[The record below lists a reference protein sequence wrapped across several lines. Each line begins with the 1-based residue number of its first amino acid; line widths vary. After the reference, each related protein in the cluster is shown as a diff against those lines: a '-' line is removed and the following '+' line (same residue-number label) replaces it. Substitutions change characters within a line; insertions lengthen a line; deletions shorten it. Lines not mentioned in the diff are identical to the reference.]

1 MPADAVNYGKLA
13 EELNAALSDGR
24 IDKIVMSDKTTL
36 ALSVRARGKNNT
48 LLITAATSPRCFLTA
63 FRPKGTEVP
72 LSFCLH
78 LRRHIGGGCISR
90 IFALP
95 FERILGIGIVSHGDL
110 GEPTKYTLYVEIM
123 GKYSTVVLTDG
134 NGRITDALKHVG
146 FEESRPVMP
155 GLTFVP
161 PRDET
166 RFDPTSDSADALAAG
181 CPKSVTNTGADIT
194 PVTYTY
200 TSSNPSAAAVDDNGV
215 VTFVGNGTTTIT
227 IEASNGVTFTL
238 EEVCFTKTEL
248 AELREQLLKE
258 GAPED
263 ALANFD
269 LLAGRPDGATLG
281 QVLASL
287 QLNGKP
293 SLTDD
298 DISSLTGLLNQLD
311 PSGTLTDQTL
321 DLMRNGHSQQALI
334 GINQALMQLDATSE
348 ITLSQGDLQTLGKA
362 LNLPESVLGKMKSLF
377 GSADELTLNKE
388 QMSALLAPA
397 QDYLG
402 QLALKQQKLDDA
414 AEATV
419 KRVIGKARERMKK
432 EREAESL
439 QSREVEQSKTMI
451 KETVQENS
459 HGTLTEALQQ
469 SGDAKLNEALSKNAQ
484 GTDLPDGFEHIGKQ
498 GQGDPQQFAGGNQ
511 DGKGRNTPD
520 GGKNDAWSSLLTKV
534 KADTGSGLTS
544 NAYRTDGV
552 MGTAF
557 ATLHQLAG
565 QQQMPNSARA
575 EVGPYLSQQ
584 AAQQVQ
590 NGLLSALRNGGT
602 RLDLQLNPVELGSIA
617 ITLSSRNGEVTA
629 QIRTEKTETMQAMQQ
644 QAEAIRLQLEQQG
657 VKIDKIE
664 VQLQNQGN
672 NQQADSGWQNMQ
684 QHNTWAEQD
693 ARREEL
699 SRLRNLAMVRN
710 SAGNKENTGLAHSM
724 QDTEQTAIYATR
736 RLNVVA

>member
-1 MPADAVNYGKLA
+1 MQFIPTFSSQASSWSLFDTAGFTSVDYG
-13 EELNAALSDGR
+13 SD
-24 IDKIVMSDKTTL
+24 SDF
-36 ALSVRARGKNNT
+36 N
-48 LLITAATSPRCFLTA
+48 
-63 FRPKGTEVP
+63 
-72 LSFCLH
+72 
-78 LRRHIGGGCISR
+78 
-90 IFALP
+90 
-95 FERILGIGIVSHGDL
+95 D
-110 GEPTKYTLYVEIM
+110 IM
-123 GKYSTVVLTDG
+123 Q
-134 NGRITDALKHVG
+134 DALD
-146 FEESRPVMP
+146 EEEERKAREASQA
-155 GLTFVP
+155 T
-161 PRDET
+161 T
-166 RFDPTSDSADALAAG
+166 
-181 CPKSVTNTGADIT
+181 
-194 PVTYTY
+194 
-200 TSSNPSAAAVDDNGV
+200 SNPLLTGPYNPKVS
-215 VTFVGNGTTTIT
+215 
-227 IEASNGVTFTL
+227 SNGVTFTL

-520 GGKNDAWSSLLTKV
+520 GGKNDGWSSLLSKV
-534 KADTGSGLTS
+534 KADTGSGLTG

-710 SAGNKENTGLAHSM
+710 SAGNKGNTGLAHSM

>member
-1 MPADAVNYGKLA
+1 MQFIPTFSSQASSWSLFDTAGFTSVDYG
-13 EELNAALSDGR
+13 SD
-24 IDKIVMSDKTTL
+24 SDF
-36 ALSVRARGKNNT
+36 N
-48 LLITAATSPRCFLTA
+48 
-63 FRPKGTEVP
+63 
-72 LSFCLH
+72 
-78 LRRHIGGGCISR
+78 
-90 IFALP
+90 
-95 FERILGIGIVSHGDL
+95 D
-110 GEPTKYTLYVEIM
+110 IM
-123 GKYSTVVLTDG
+123 Q
-134 NGRITDALKHVG
+134 DALD
-146 FEESRPVMP
+146 EEEERKAREASQA
-155 GLTFVP
+155 T
-161 PRDET
+161 T
-166 RFDPTSDSADALAAG
+166 
-181 CPKSVTNTGADIT
+181 
-194 PVTYTY
+194 
-200 TSSNPSAAAVDDNGV
+200 SNPLLTGPYNPKVS
-215 VTFVGNGTTTIT
+215 
-227 IEASNGVTFTL
+227 SNGVTFTL

-348 ITLSQGDLQTLGKA
+348 ITLSQEDLQTLGKA

-419 KRVIGKARERMKK
+419 KQVIGKARDRMKK
-432 EREAESL
+432 EREAASL

-534 KADTGSGLTS
+534 KADTGSGLTG

-672 NQQADSGWQNMQ
+672 NQENGAQNPKGE
-684 QHNTWAEQD
+684 N
-693 ARREEL
+693 L
-699 SRLRNLAMVRN
+699 SRRPDAERKFRKQFLL
-710 SAGNKENTGLAHSM
+710 
-724 QDTEQTAIYATR
+724 R
-736 RLNVVA
+736 RLQKIFAHLQKPPRHQIFHDLPEVRAFRRLLPKKLLDI

>member
-1 MPADAVNYGKLA
+1 MQFIPTFSSQASSWSLFDTAGFTSVDYG
-13 EELNAALSDGR
+13 SD
-24 IDKIVMSDKTTL
+24 SDF
-36 ALSVRARGKNNT
+36 N
-48 LLITAATSPRCFLTA
+48 
-63 FRPKGTEVP
+63 
-72 LSFCLH
+72 
-78 LRRHIGGGCISR
+78 
-90 IFALP
+90 
-95 FERILGIGIVSHGDL
+95 D
-110 GEPTKYTLYVEIM
+110 IM
-123 GKYSTVVLTDG
+123 Q
-134 NGRITDALKHVG
+134 DALD
-146 FEESRPVMP
+146 EEEERKAREASQA
-155 GLTFVP
+155 T
-161 PRDET
+161 T
-166 RFDPTSDSADALAAG
+166 
-181 CPKSVTNTGADIT
+181 
-194 PVTYTY
+194 
-200 TSSNPSAAAVDDNGV
+200 SNPLLTGPYNPKVS
-215 VTFVGNGTTTIT
+215 
-227 IEASNGVTFTL
+227 SNGVTFTL

-248 AELREQLLKE
+248 AELREQLLKA

-263 ALANFD
+263 ALGNFD

-348 ITLSQGDLQTLGKA
+348 ITLSQEDLQTLGKA

-544 NAYRTDGV
+544 NTYRTDGV

-565 QQQMPNSARA
+565 QQQVPNGARA
-575 EVGPYLSQQ
+575 EIGPYLSQQ

-710 SAGNKENTGLAHSM
+710 SAGNKENTCLAHSM

>member
-1 MPADAVNYGKLA
+1 MQFIPTFSSQASSWSLFDTAGFTSVDYGSDNDFNDFMQEALD
-13 EELNAALSDGR
+13 EEEERNAR
-24 IDKIVMSDKTTL
+24 PTTQ
-36 ALSVRARGKNNT
+36 V
-48 LLITAATSPRCFLTA
+48 ATSNPLLTGPYN
-63 FRPKGTEVP
+63 PK
-72 LSFCLH
+72 
-78 LRRHIGGGCISR
+78 
-90 IFALP
+90 
-95 FERILGIGIVSHGDL
+95 VS
-110 GEPTKYTLYVEIM
+110 
-123 GKYSTVVLTDG
+123 
-134 NGRITDALKHVG
+134 
-146 FEESRPVMP
+146 
-155 GLTFVP
+155 
-161 PRDET
+161 
-166 RFDPTSDSADALAAG
+166 
-181 CPKSVTNTGADIT
+181 
-194 PVTYTY
+194 
-200 TSSNPSAAAVDDNGV
+200 
-215 VTFVGNGTTTIT
+215 
-227 IEASNGVTFTL
+227 SNGVTFTL
-238 EEVCFTKTEL
+238 EEVCFTKNEL

-287 QLNGKP
+287 QLTGKP

-298 DISSLTGLLNQLD
+298 DVSSLTGLLNQLD

-348 ITLSQGDLQTLGKA
+348 ITLSQEDLQTLGKA

-377 GSADELTLNKE
+377 GSAGELTLNKE

-402 QLALKQQKLDDA
+402 QLALRQQKLDDA

-419 KRVIGKARERMKK
+419 KRVIGKARDRMKK

-439 QSREVEQSKTMI
+439 QSREVEQSKAMI

-484 GTDLPDGFEHIGKQ
+484 GTDLPDGFEHIGKH

-511 DGKGRNTPD
+511 DGRGRNTPD
-520 GGKNDAWSSLLTKV
+520 GGKNDAWSSLLSKV
-534 KADTGSGLTS
+534 KADTGSGLT
-544 NAYRTDGV
+544 NTTYRTDGV

-565 QQQMPNSARA
+565 QQQVQNGARA

-644 QAEAIRLQLEQQG
+644 QAETIRLQLEQQG

-684 QHNTWAEQD
+684 QHNAWAEQD

-710 SAGNKENTGLAHSM
+710 SAGNQENNGLAHSM

>member
-1 MPADAVNYGKLA
+1 MQFIPTFSSQASSWSLFDTAGFTSVDYG
-13 EELNAALSDGR
+13 SD
-24 IDKIVMSDKTTL
+24 SDF
-36 ALSVRARGKNNT
+36 N
-48 LLITAATSPRCFLTA
+48 
-63 FRPKGTEVP
+63 
-72 LSFCLH
+72 
-78 LRRHIGGGCISR
+78 
-90 IFALP
+90 
-95 FERILGIGIVSHGDL
+95 D
-110 GEPTKYTLYVEIM
+110 IM
-123 GKYSTVVLTDG
+123 Q
-134 NGRITDALKHVG
+134 DALD
-146 FEESRPVMP
+146 EEEERKAREASQA
-155 GLTFVP
+155 T
-161 PRDET
+161 T
-166 RFDPTSDSADALAAG
+166 
-181 CPKSVTNTGADIT
+181 
-194 PVTYTY
+194 
-200 TSSNPSAAAVDDNGV
+200 SNPLLTGPYNPKVS
-215 VTFVGNGTTTIT
+215 
-227 IEASNGVTFTL
+227 SNGVTFTL

-248 AELREQLLKE
+248 AELREQLLKA

-263 ALANFD
+263 ALGNFD

-348 ITLSQGDLQTLGKA
+348 ITLSQDDLQTLGKA
-362 LNLPESVLGKMKSLF
+362 LNLPENVLGKMKSLF
-377 GSADELTLNKE
+377 GSADDLTLNKE

-419 KRVIGKARERMKK
+419 KQVIGKARERMKK
-432 EREAESL
+432 EREAASL

-484 GTDLPDGFEHIGKQ
+484 GTDLPDGFEHIGKH

-511 DGKGRNTPD
+511 DGRGRNTPD
-520 GGKNDAWSSLLTKV
+520 GGKNDGWSSLLSKV
-534 KADTGSGLTS
+534 KADTGSGLTG
-544 NAYRTDGV
+544 NTYRTDGV

-565 QQQMPNSARA
+565 QQQVPNGARA

-710 SAGNKENTGLAHSM
+710 SAGNKENAGLAHSM

>member
-1 MPADAVNYGKLA
+1 MQFIPTFSSQASSWSLFDTAGFTSVDYG
-13 EELNAALSDGR
+13 SD
-24 IDKIVMSDKTTL
+24 SDF
-36 ALSVRARGKNNT
+36 N
-48 LLITAATSPRCFLTA
+48 
-63 FRPKGTEVP
+63 
-72 LSFCLH
+72 
-78 LRRHIGGGCISR
+78 
-90 IFALP
+90 
-95 FERILGIGIVSHGDL
+95 D
-110 GEPTKYTLYVEIM
+110 IM
-123 GKYSTVVLTDG
+123 Q
-134 NGRITDALKHVG
+134 DALD
-146 FEESRPVMP
+146 EEEERKAREASQ
-155 GLTFVP
+155 
-161 PRDET
+161 
-166 RFDPTSDSADALAAG
+166 
-181 CPKSVTNTGADIT
+181 VTT
-194 PVTYTY
+194 
-200 TSSNPSAAAVDDNGV
+200 SNPLLTGPYNPKVS
-215 VTFVGNGTTTIT
+215 
-227 IEASNGVTFTL
+227 SNGVTFTL

-248 AELREQLLKE
+248 AELREQLLKA

-263 ALANFD
+263 ALGNFD

-419 KRVIGKARERMKK
+419 KQVIGKARERMKK
-432 EREAESL
+432 EREAASL

-459 HGTLTEALQQ
+459 HGTLAEALQQ

-544 NAYRTDGV
+544 NTYRTDGV

>member
-1 MPADAVNYGKLA
+1 MQFIPTFSSQASSWSLFDTAGFTSVDYG
-13 EELNAALSDGR
+13 SD
-24 IDKIVMSDKTTL
+24 SDF
-36 ALSVRARGKNNT
+36 N
-48 LLITAATSPRCFLTA
+48 
-63 FRPKGTEVP
+63 
-72 LSFCLH
+72 
-78 LRRHIGGGCISR
+78 
-90 IFALP
+90 
-95 FERILGIGIVSHGDL
+95 D
-110 GEPTKYTLYVEIM
+110 IM
-123 GKYSTVVLTDG
+123 Q
-134 NGRITDALKHVG
+134 DALD
-146 FEESRPVMP
+146 EEEERKAREASQA
-155 GLTFVP
+155 T
-161 PRDET
+161 T
-166 RFDPTSDSADALAAG
+166 
-181 CPKSVTNTGADIT
+181 
-194 PVTYTY
+194 
-200 TSSNPSAAAVDDNGV
+200 SNPLLTGPYNPKVS
-215 VTFVGNGTTTIT
+215 
-227 IEASNGVTFTL
+227 SNGVTFTL

-248 AELREQLLKE
+248 AELREQLLKA

-263 ALANFD
+263 ALGNFD

-432 EREAESL
+432 EREAASL

-520 GGKNDAWSSLLTKV
+520 GGKNDGWSSLLSKV

-544 NAYRTDGV
+544 TAYRTDGV

-565 QQQMPNSARA
+565 QQQVPNGARA

-710 SAGNKENTGLAHSM
+710 NAGNKENAGLAHSM

>member
-1 MPADAVNYGKLA
+1 MQFIPTFSSQASSWSLFDTAGFTSVDYG
-13 EELNAALSDGR
+13 SD
-24 IDKIVMSDKTTL
+24 SDF
-36 ALSVRARGKNNT
+36 N
-48 LLITAATSPRCFLTA
+48 
-63 FRPKGTEVP
+63 
-72 LSFCLH
+72 
-78 LRRHIGGGCISR
+78 
-90 IFALP
+90 
-95 FERILGIGIVSHGDL
+95 D
-110 GEPTKYTLYVEIM
+110 IM
-123 GKYSTVVLTDG
+123 Q
-134 NGRITDALKHVG
+134 DALD
-146 FEESRPVMP
+146 EEEERKAREASQA
-155 GLTFVP
+155 T
-161 PRDET
+161 T
-166 RFDPTSDSADALAAG
+166 
-181 CPKSVTNTGADIT
+181 
-194 PVTYTY
+194 
-200 TSSNPSAAAVDDNGV
+200 SNPLLTGPYNPKVS
-215 VTFVGNGTTTIT
+215 
-227 IEASNGVTFTL
+227 SNGVTFTL

-348 ITLSQGDLQTLGKA
+348 ITLSQEDLQTLGKA

-520 GGKNDAWSSLLTKV
+520 GGKNDGWSSLLSKV
-534 KADTGSGLTS
+534 KADTGSGLTG

-710 SAGNKENTGLAHSM
+710 SAGNKGNTGLAHSM

>member
-1 MPADAVNYGKLA
+1 MQFIPTFSSQASSWSLFDTAGFTSVDYG
-13 EELNAALSDGR
+13 SD
-24 IDKIVMSDKTTL
+24 SDF
-36 ALSVRARGKNNT
+36 N
-48 LLITAATSPRCFLTA
+48 
-63 FRPKGTEVP
+63 
-72 LSFCLH
+72 
-78 LRRHIGGGCISR
+78 
-90 IFALP
+90 
-95 FERILGIGIVSHGDL
+95 D
-110 GEPTKYTLYVEIM
+110 IM
-123 GKYSTVVLTDG
+123 Q
-134 NGRITDALKHVG
+134 DALD
-146 FEESRPVMP
+146 EEEERKAREASQA
-155 GLTFVP
+155 T
-161 PRDET
+161 T
-166 RFDPTSDSADALAAG
+166 
-181 CPKSVTNTGADIT
+181 
-194 PVTYTY
+194 
-200 TSSNPSAAAVDDNGV
+200 SNPLLTGPYNPKVS
-215 VTFVGNGTTTIT
+215 
-227 IEASNGVTFTL
+227 SNGVTFTL

-248 AELREQLLKE
+248 AELREQLLKA

-263 ALANFD
+263 ALGNFD

-544 NAYRTDGV
+544 NTYRTDGV

-565 QQQMPNSARA
+565 QQQVPNGARA
-575 EVGPYLSQQ
+575 EIGPYLSQQ

-710 SAGNKENTGLAHSM
+710 SAGNKENTCLAHSM

>member
-1 MPADAVNYGKLA
+1 MQFIPTFSSQASSWSLFDTAGFTSVDYG
-13 EELNAALSDGR
+13 SD
-24 IDKIVMSDKTTL
+24 SDF
-36 ALSVRARGKNNT
+36 N
-48 LLITAATSPRCFLTA
+48 
-63 FRPKGTEVP
+63 
-72 LSFCLH
+72 
-78 LRRHIGGGCISR
+78 
-90 IFALP
+90 
-95 FERILGIGIVSHGDL
+95 D
-110 GEPTKYTLYVEIM
+110 IM
-123 GKYSTVVLTDG
+123 Q
-134 NGRITDALKHVG
+134 DALD
-146 FEESRPVMP
+146 EEEERKAREASQA
-155 GLTFVP
+155 T
-161 PRDET
+161 T
-166 RFDPTSDSADALAAG
+166 
-181 CPKSVTNTGADIT
+181 
-194 PVTYTY
+194 
-200 TSSNPSAAAVDDNGV
+200 SNPLLTGPYNPKVS
-215 VTFVGNGTTTIT
+215 
-227 IEASNGVTFTL
+227 SNGVTFTL

-419 KRVIGKARERMKK
+419 KQVIGKARERMKK
-432 EREAESL
+432 EREAASL

-511 DGKGRNTPD
+511 DGRGRNTPD
-520 GGKNDAWSSLLTKV
+520 GGKNDGWSSLLSKV
-534 KADTGSGLTS
+534 KADTGSGLTG

-710 SAGNKENTGLAHSM
+710 SAGNQENTDLAHSM

>member
-1 MPADAVNYGKLA
+1 MQFIPTFSSQASSWSLFDTAGFTSVDYG
-13 EELNAALSDGR
+13 SD
-24 IDKIVMSDKTTL
+24 SDF
-36 ALSVRARGKNNT
+36 N
-48 LLITAATSPRCFLTA
+48 
-63 FRPKGTEVP
+63 
-72 LSFCLH
+72 
-78 LRRHIGGGCISR
+78 
-90 IFALP
+90 
-95 FERILGIGIVSHGDL
+95 D
-110 GEPTKYTLYVEIM
+110 IM
-123 GKYSTVVLTDG
+123 Q
-134 NGRITDALKHVG
+134 DALD
-146 FEESRPVMP
+146 EEEERKAREASQA
-155 GLTFVP
+155 T
-161 PRDET
+161 T
-166 RFDPTSDSADALAAG
+166 
-181 CPKSVTNTGADIT
+181 
-194 PVTYTY
+194 
-200 TSSNPSAAAVDDNGV
+200 SNPLLTGPYNPKVS
-215 VTFVGNGTTTIT
+215 
-227 IEASNGVTFTL
+227 SNGVTFTL

-419 KRVIGKARERMKK
+419 KQVIGKARERMKK
-432 EREAESL
+432 EREAASL

-710 SAGNKENTGLAHSM
+710 SAGNQENTGLAHSM

>member
-1 MPADAVNYGKLA
+1 MQFIPTFSSQASSWSLFDTAGFTSADYG
-13 EELNAALSDGR
+13 SD
-24 IDKIVMSDKTTL
+24 SDF
-36 ALSVRARGKNNT
+36 N
-48 LLITAATSPRCFLTA
+48 
-63 FRPKGTEVP
+63 
-72 LSFCLH
+72 
-78 LRRHIGGGCISR
+78 
-90 IFALP
+90 
-95 FERILGIGIVSHGDL
+95 D
-110 GEPTKYTLYVEIM
+110 IM
-123 GKYSTVVLTDG
+123 Q
-134 NGRITDALKHVG
+134 DALD
-146 FEESRPVMP
+146 EEEERKAREASQA
-155 GLTFVP
+155 T
-161 PRDET
+161 T
-166 RFDPTSDSADALAAG
+166 
-181 CPKSVTNTGADIT
+181 
-194 PVTYTY
+194 
-200 TSSNPSAAAVDDNGV
+200 SNPLLTGPYNPKVS
-215 VTFVGNGTTTIT
+215 
-227 IEASNGVTFTL
+227 SNGVTFTL

-248 AELREQLLKE
+248 AELREQLLKA

-263 ALANFD
+263 ALGNFD

-348 ITLSQGDLQTLGKA
+348 ITLSQDDLQTLGKA

-419 KRVIGKARERMKK
+419 KQVIGKARDRMKK
-432 EREAESL
+432 EREAASL

-484 GTDLPDGFEHIGKQ
+484 GTDLPDGFEHIGKH

-511 DGKGRNTPD
+511 DGRGRNTPD
-520 GGKNDAWSSLLTKV
+520 GGKNDGWSSLLSKV
-534 KADTGSGLTS
+534 KADTGSGLTG
-544 NAYRTDGV
+544 NTYRTDGV

-565 QQQMPNSARA
+565 QQQMPNGARA

-710 SAGNKENTGLAHSM
+710 SAGNKENADLAHSM

>member
-1 MPADAVNYGKLA
+1 MQFIPTFSSQASSWSLFDTAGFTSVDYG
-13 EELNAALSDGR
+13 SD
-24 IDKIVMSDKTTL
+24 SDF
-36 ALSVRARGKNNT
+36 N
-48 LLITAATSPRCFLTA
+48 
-63 FRPKGTEVP
+63 
-72 LSFCLH
+72 
-78 LRRHIGGGCISR
+78 
-90 IFALP
+90 
-95 FERILGIGIVSHGDL
+95 D
-110 GEPTKYTLYVEIM
+110 IM
-123 GKYSTVVLTDG
+123 Q
-134 NGRITDALKHVG
+134 DALD
-146 FEESRPVMP
+146 EEEERKAREASQA
-155 GLTFVP
+155 T
-161 PRDET
+161 T
-166 RFDPTSDSADALAAG
+166 
-181 CPKSVTNTGADIT
+181 
-194 PVTYTY
+194 
-200 TSSNPSAAAVDDNGV
+200 SNPLLTGPYNPKVS
-215 VTFVGNGTTTIT
+215 
-227 IEASNGVTFTL
+227 SNGVTFTL

-298 DISSLTGLLNQLD
+298 DISSLTGLFNQLD

-432 EREAESL
+432 EREAASL

-511 DGKGRNTPD
+511 DGRGRNTPD
-520 GGKNDAWSSLLTKV
+520 GGKNDAWSSLLSKV
-534 KADTGSGLTS
+534 KADTGSGLT
-544 NAYRTDGV
+544 NTAYRTDGV

-565 QQQMPNSARA
+565 QQQFSA
-575 EVGPYLSQQ
+575 
-584 AAQQVQ
+584 
-590 NGLLSALRNGGT
+590 
-602 RLDLQLNPVELGSIA
+602 
-617 ITLSSRNGEVTA
+617 
-629 QIRTEKTETMQAMQQ
+629 
-644 QAEAIRLQLEQQG
+644 
-657 VKIDKIE
+657 
-664 VQLQNQGN
+664 
-672 NQQADSGWQNMQ
+672 AD
-684 QHNTWAEQD
+684 A
-693 ARREEL
+693 
-699 SRLRNLAMVRN
+699 
-710 SAGNKENTGLAHSM
+710 
-724 QDTEQTAIYATR
+724 
-736 RLNVVA
+736 

>member
-1 MPADAVNYGKLA
+1 MQFIPTFSSQASSWSLFDTAGFTSVDYG
-13 EELNAALSDGR
+13 SD
-24 IDKIVMSDKTTL
+24 SDF
-36 ALSVRARGKNNT
+36 N
-48 LLITAATSPRCFLTA
+48 
-63 FRPKGTEVP
+63 
-72 LSFCLH
+72 
-78 LRRHIGGGCISR
+78 
-90 IFALP
+90 
-95 FERILGIGIVSHGDL
+95 D
-110 GEPTKYTLYVEIM
+110 IM
-123 GKYSTVVLTDG
+123 Q
-134 NGRITDALKHVG
+134 DALD
-146 FEESRPVMP
+146 EEEERKAREASQ
-155 GLTFVP
+155 
-161 PRDET
+161 
-166 RFDPTSDSADALAAG
+166 
-181 CPKSVTNTGADIT
+181 VTT
-194 PVTYTY
+194 
-200 TSSNPSAAAVDDNGV
+200 SNPLLTGPYNPKVS
-215 VTFVGNGTTTIT
+215 
-227 IEASNGVTFTL
+227 SNGVTFTL

-248 AELREQLLKE
+248 AELREQLLKA

-263 ALANFD
+263 ALGNFD

-388 QMSALLAPA
+388 QMSALLAPV

-419 KRVIGKARERMKK
+419 KQVIGKARERMKK

-520 GGKNDAWSSLLTKV
+520 GGKNDGWSSLLSKV
-534 KADTGSGLTS
+534 KADTGSGLTG

-710 SAGNKENTGLAHSM
+710 SAGNKENTCLAHSM

>member
-1 MPADAVNYGKLA
+1 MQFIPTFSSQASSWSLFDTAGFTSADYG
-13 EELNAALSDGR
+13 SD
-24 IDKIVMSDKTTL
+24 SDF
-36 ALSVRARGKNNT
+36 N
-48 LLITAATSPRCFLTA
+48 
-63 FRPKGTEVP
+63 
-72 LSFCLH
+72 
-78 LRRHIGGGCISR
+78 
-90 IFALP
+90 
-95 FERILGIGIVSHGDL
+95 D
-110 GEPTKYTLYVEIM
+110 IM
-123 GKYSTVVLTDG
+123 Q
-134 NGRITDALKHVG
+134 DALD
-146 FEESRPVMP
+146 EEEERKAREASQA
-155 GLTFVP
+155 T
-161 PRDET
+161 T
-166 RFDPTSDSADALAAG
+166 
-181 CPKSVTNTGADIT
+181 
-194 PVTYTY
+194 
-200 TSSNPSAAAVDDNGV
+200 SNPLLTGPYNPKVS
-215 VTFVGNGTTTIT
+215 
-227 IEASNGVTFTL
+227 SNGVTFTL

-248 AELREQLLKE
+248 AELREQLLKA

-263 ALANFD
+263 ALGNFD

-348 ITLSQGDLQTLGKA
+348 ITLSQEDLQTLGKA

-377 GSADELTLNKE
+377 GSADALTLNKE

-419 KRVIGKARERMKK
+419 KQVIGKARDRMKK
-432 EREAESL
+432 EREAASL

-484 GTDLPDGFEHIGKQ
+484 GTDLPDGFEHIGKH

-511 DGKGRNTPD
+511 DGRGRNTPD
-520 GGKNDAWSSLLTKV
+520 GGKNDGWSSLLSKV
-534 KADTGSGLTS
+534 KADTGSGLTG

-565 QQQMPNSARA
+565 QQQLPNGARA

-724 QDTEQTAIYATR
+724 RDTEQTAIYATR

>member
-1 MPADAVNYGKLA
+1 MQFIPTFSSQASSWSLFDTAGFTSADYG
-13 EELNAALSDGR
+13 SD
-24 IDKIVMSDKTTL
+24 SDF
-36 ALSVRARGKNNT
+36 N
-48 LLITAATSPRCFLTA
+48 
-63 FRPKGTEVP
+63 
-72 LSFCLH
+72 
-78 LRRHIGGGCISR
+78 
-90 IFALP
+90 
-95 FERILGIGIVSHGDL
+95 D
-110 GEPTKYTLYVEIM
+110 IM
-123 GKYSTVVLTDG
+123 Q
-134 NGRITDALKHVG
+134 DALD
-146 FEESRPVMP
+146 EEEERKAREASQA
-155 GLTFVP
+155 T
-161 PRDET
+161 T
-166 RFDPTSDSADALAAG
+166 
-181 CPKSVTNTGADIT
+181 
-194 PVTYTY
+194 
-200 TSSNPSAAAVDDNGV
+200 SNPLLTGPYNPKVS
-215 VTFVGNGTTTIT
+215 
-227 IEASNGVTFTL
+227 SNGVTFTL

-248 AELREQLLKE
+248 AELREQLLKA

-263 ALANFD
+263 ALGNFD

-348 ITLSQGDLQTLGKA
+348 ITLSQEDLQTLGKA

-419 KRVIGKARERMKK
+419 KQVIGKARDRMKK
-432 EREAESL
+432 EREAASL

-484 GTDLPDGFEHIGKQ
+484 GTDLPDGFEHIGKH

-511 DGKGRNTPD
+511 DGRGRNTPD
-520 GGKNDAWSSLLTKV
+520 GGKNDGWSSLLSKV
-534 KADTGSGLTS
+534 KADTGSGLTG

-565 QQQMPNSARA
+565 QQQLPNGARA

-710 SAGNKENTGLAHSM
+710 NAGNKENAGLAHSM

>member
-1 MPADAVNYGKLA
+1 MQFIPTFSSQASSWSLFDTAGFTSVDYG
-13 EELNAALSDGR
+13 SD
-24 IDKIVMSDKTTL
+24 SDF
-36 ALSVRARGKNNT
+36 N
-48 LLITAATSPRCFLTA
+48 
-63 FRPKGTEVP
+63 
-72 LSFCLH
+72 
-78 LRRHIGGGCISR
+78 
-90 IFALP
+90 
-95 FERILGIGIVSHGDL
+95 D
-110 GEPTKYTLYVEIM
+110 IM
-123 GKYSTVVLTDG
+123 Q
-134 NGRITDALKHVG
+134 DALD
-146 FEESRPVMP
+146 EEEERKAREASQA
-155 GLTFVP
+155 T
-161 PRDET
+161 T
-166 RFDPTSDSADALAAG
+166 
-181 CPKSVTNTGADIT
+181 
-194 PVTYTY
+194 
-200 TSSNPSAAAVDDNGV
+200 SNPLLTGPYNPKVS
-215 VTFVGNGTTTIT
+215 
-227 IEASNGVTFTL
+227 SNGVTFTL

-710 SAGNKENTGLAHSM
+710 SAGNKENTCLAHSM

>member
-1 MPADAVNYGKLA
+1 MQ
-13 EELNAALSDGR
+13 
-24 IDKIVMSDKTTL
+24 
-36 ALSVRARGKNNT
+36 
-48 LLITAATSPRCFLTA
+48 
-63 FRPKGTEVP
+63 
-72 LSFCLH
+72 
-78 LRRHIGGGCISR
+78 
-90 IFALP
+90 
-95 FERILGIGIVSHGDL
+95 
-110 GEPTKYTLYVEIM
+110 
-123 GKYSTVVLTDG
+123 
-134 NGRITDALKHVG
+134 
-146 FEESRPVMP
+146 
-155 GLTFVP
+155 FVP
-161 PRDET
+161 T
-166 RFDPTSDSADALAAG
+166 FSSQASTWSLFDTAGFTSVDYGSDSDFNDLMQEALDEEEERKARTVAQA
-181 CPKSVTNTGADIT
+181 TT
-194 PVTYTY
+194 
-200 TSSNPSAAAVDDNGV
+200 SNPLLTGPYNPKVS
-215 VTFVGNGTTTIT
+215 
-227 IEASNGVTFTL
+227 SNGVTFTL
-238 EEVCFTKTEL
+238 EEVCFTRNEL

-298 DISSLTGLLNQLD
+298 DVSSLTGLLNQLD

-321 DLMRNGHSQQALI
+321 DLMRNGHSQQALV
-334 GINQALMQLDATSE
+334 GINQALLQLDANSE
-348 ITLSQGDLQTLGKA
+348 INLSQEDLQILGKA
-362 LNLPESVLGKMKSLF
+362 LNLPESVLGKMKGLF
-377 GSADELTLNKE
+377 GSADALTLNRE
-388 QMSALLAPA
+388 QMNALLSPA

-402 QLALKQQKLDDA
+402 QIALRQQKLDDA

-439 QSREVEQSKTMI
+439 QSREVEQSKAMI
-451 KETVQENS
+451 KETVQKNS

-484 GTDLPDGFEHIGKQ
+484 GSDLPDGFEHVGKH
-498 GQGDPQQFAGGNQ
+498 GQEDAQQFAGNNQ
-511 DGKGRNTPD
+511 DGRGRNTPD
-520 GGKNDAWSSLLTKV
+520 GGKNDPWSSLLSKV
-534 KADTGSGLTS
+534 KADTGSGLTNTS
-544 NAYRTDGV
+544 YRTDGV

-565 QQQMPNSARA
+565 QQQVPNGARA

-629 QIRTEKTETMQAMQQ
+629 QIRTEKTETLQAMQQ
-644 QAEAIRLQLEQQG
+644 QAEAIRQQLEQQG

-684 QHNTWAEQD
+684 QHNAWAEQD
-693 ARREEL
+693 ARREEIF
-699 SRLRNLAMVRN
+699 RMRNLAMVRR
-710 SAGNKENTGLAHSM
+710 SAENKENNGLAQSM

-736 RLNVVA
+736 RLSVVA

>member
-1 MPADAVNYGKLA
+1 MQFIPTFSSQASSWSLFDTAGFTSVDYG
-13 EELNAALSDGR
+13 SD
-24 IDKIVMSDKTTL
+24 SDF
-36 ALSVRARGKNNT
+36 N
-48 LLITAATSPRCFLTA
+48 
-63 FRPKGTEVP
+63 
-72 LSFCLH
+72 
-78 LRRHIGGGCISR
+78 
-90 IFALP
+90 
-95 FERILGIGIVSHGDL
+95 D
-110 GEPTKYTLYVEIM
+110 IM
-123 GKYSTVVLTDG
+123 Q
-134 NGRITDALKHVG
+134 DALD
-146 FEESRPVMP
+146 EEEERKAREASQA
-155 GLTFVP
+155 T
-161 PRDET
+161 T
-166 RFDPTSDSADALAAG
+166 
-181 CPKSVTNTGADIT
+181 
-194 PVTYTY
+194 
-200 TSSNPSAAAVDDNGV
+200 SNPLLTGPYNPKVS
-215 VTFVGNGTTTIT
+215 
-227 IEASNGVTFTL
+227 SNGVTFTL

-248 AELREQLLKE
+248 AELREQLLKA

-263 ALANFD
+263 ALGNFD

-348 ITLSQGDLQTLGKA
+348 ITLSQEDLQTLGKA

-419 KRVIGKARERMKK
+419 KQVIGKARDRMKK
-432 EREAESL
+432 EREAASL

-511 DGKGRNTPD
+511 DGRGRNTPD
-520 GGKNDAWSSLLTKV
+520 GGKNDGWSSLLSKV
-534 KADTGSGLTS
+534 KADTGSGLTG

-672 NQQADSGWQNMQ
+672 NQQPDSGWQNMQ

-710 SAGNKENTGLAHSM
+710 SAGNQENTALAHSM

>member
-1 MPADAVNYGKLA
+1 MQFIPTFSSQASSWSLFDTAGFTSVDYG
-13 EELNAALSDGR
+13 SD
-24 IDKIVMSDKTTL
+24 SDF
-36 ALSVRARGKNNT
+36 N
-48 LLITAATSPRCFLTA
+48 
-63 FRPKGTEVP
+63 
-72 LSFCLH
+72 
-78 LRRHIGGGCISR
+78 
-90 IFALP
+90 
-95 FERILGIGIVSHGDL
+95 D
-110 GEPTKYTLYVEIM
+110 IM
-123 GKYSTVVLTDG
+123 Q
-134 NGRITDALKHVG
+134 DALD
-146 FEESRPVMP
+146 EEEERKAREASQ
-155 GLTFVP
+155 
-161 PRDET
+161 
-166 RFDPTSDSADALAAG
+166 
-181 CPKSVTNTGADIT
+181 VTT
-194 PVTYTY
+194 
-200 TSSNPSAAAVDDNGV
+200 SNPLLTGPYNPKVS
-215 VTFVGNGTTTIT
+215 
-227 IEASNGVTFTL
+227 SNGVTFTL

-348 ITLSQGDLQTLGKA
+348 ITLSQEDLQTLGKA

-544 NAYRTDGV
+544 NTYRTDGV

-565 QQQMPNSARA
+565 QQQVPNGARA
-575 EVGPYLSQQ
+575 EIGPYLSQQ

-710 SAGNKENTGLAHSM
+710 SAGNKENTCLAHSM

>member
-1 MPADAVNYGKLA
+1 MQFIPTFSSQASSWSLFDTAGFTSADYG
-13 EELNAALSDGR
+13 SD
-24 IDKIVMSDKTTL
+24 SDF
-36 ALSVRARGKNNT
+36 N
-48 LLITAATSPRCFLTA
+48 
-63 FRPKGTEVP
+63 
-72 LSFCLH
+72 
-78 LRRHIGGGCISR
+78 
-90 IFALP
+90 
-95 FERILGIGIVSHGDL
+95 D
-110 GEPTKYTLYVEIM
+110 IM
-123 GKYSTVVLTDG
+123 Q
-134 NGRITDALKHVG
+134 DALD
-146 FEESRPVMP
+146 EEEERKSRQTSQVM
-155 GLTFVP
+155 T
-161 PRDET
+161 
-166 RFDPTSDSADALAAG
+166 
-181 CPKSVTNTGADIT
+181 
-194 PVTYTY
+194 
-200 TSSNPSAAAVDDNGV
+200 SNPLLTGPYNPKVS
-215 VTFVGNGTTTIT
+215 
-227 IEASNGVTFTL
+227 SNGVTFTL

-348 ITLSQGDLQTLGKA
+348 INLSQEDLQTLGKA

-388 QMSALLAPA
+388 QMNALLAPA

-402 QLALKQQKLDDA
+402 QLALRQQKLDDA

-419 KRVIGKARERMKK
+419 KRVIGKARDRMKK

-511 DGKGRNTPD
+511 DGRGRNTPD

-565 QQQMPNSARA
+565 QQQVPNGART
-575 EVGPYLSQQ
+575 EIGPYLSQQ

-672 NQQADSGWQNMQ
+672 NQQPDNGWQNMQ

-710 SAGNKENTGLAHSM
+710 SAGNQEKTALAHSM